1 MGSYIVRRLLLVPF
15 LLVGIATLTFIVS
28 HTIPADPLAT
38 LVSERQLGN
47 PEVVRAAQEQW
58 GLDKSV
64 PEQYVVYL
72 GNLAQGDMGISFRT
86 RRPVV
91 DDLTQRMPATC
102 ATTALGVDAGAKI
115 FRVHDVW
122 QTRQAINLWQATL

>member
-47 PEVVRAAQEQW
+47 AEVVRAAKEQW
-58 GLDKSV
+58 GLDKAFPSSTSSISATWHK
-64 PEQYVVYL
+64 EIWESRSGRVVRWL
-72 GNLAQGDMGISFRT
+72 RT
-86 RRPVV
+86 
-91 DDLTQRMPATC
+91 
-102 ATTALGVDAGAKI
+102 
-115 FRVHDVW
+115 
-122 QTRQAINLWQATL
+122 